1 MTSVRP
7 TAGIG
12 FLARGGGVL
21 SPVHRRTK
29 TFGTHI
35 FDTEIGIYH
44 QDLSVFAIF
53 APTFNS
59 VNDSLE
65 IFLIFT
71 HRKALSHLHNLGLP
85 YLDPLQSAHPQKL
98 QIFEVH
104 QSLCSSNS
112 EVLTHIN
119 CRDLKIPVDSLAAP
133 TRGKRKSRC
142 RENEDLG
149 KFCHRK
155 RVYQRLFCNLWV
167 YWANIWT
174 TKYLKTKG
182 LKIRNVPTFCGR
194 TIVTLEDFVYLTK
207 NWGAFIMTDWC
218 PFNSAKSLMTLIEK
232 DSKQNNCFITGVDL
246 DLGSPNAKQT
256 PPELKSCPH
265 QSWWVHHA
273 SPRTKRRGQGTWRS
287 ILFIDFED
295 QRRSENGKNS
305 PSENKVLHENVIP
318 ECLIDNLTN
327 KAARARMCPKF
338 KGKIFFANFR
348 HAEPAWQ
355 I

>member
-1 MTSVRP
+1 MQGEFACKTSSHDFRE
-7 TAGIG
+7 ANSWNRLSGS
-12 FLARGGGVL
+12 RGGVL

-167 YWANIWT
+167 Y
-174 TKYLKTKG
+174 
-182 LKIRNVPTFCGR
+182 
-194 TIVTLEDFVYLTK
+194 
-207 NWGAFIMTDWC
+207 
-218 PFNSAKSLMTLIEK
+218 
-232 DSKQNNCFITGVDL
+232 
-246 DLGSPNAKQT
+246 
-256 PPELKSCPH
+256 
-265 QSWWVHHA
+265 
-273 SPRTKRRGQGTWRS
+273 
-287 ILFIDFED
+287 
-295 QRRSENGKNS
+295 
-305 PSENKVLHENVIP
+305 
-318 ECLIDNLTN
+318 
-327 KAARARMCPKF
+327 
-338 KGKIFFANFR
+338 
-348 HAEPAWQ
+348 
-355 I
+355 